1 MKYAGLPAGMK
12 LLPILP
18 EYETSGL
25 EEDFE
30 KSVKIERWRVGEAA
44 FYQLAGFRK
53 YSYLP
58 LTAILTAYPHD
69 FRVKGGCSCAGTIPS
84 GGVVITYGSKGV
96 IKIIPGNEK
105 NAAKLLEALKE
116 RIPDLDMTVPEIYK
130 NRTRDPM

>member
-1 MKYAGLPAGMK
+1 MK

-44 FYQLAGFRK
+44 FYQPAGFGK
-53 YSYLP
+53 YAYLP
-58 LTAILTAYPHD
+58 LTEVLTAYPHD

-84 GGVVITYGSKGV
+84 GGVAI
-96 IKIIPGNEK
+96 
-105 NAAKLLEALKE
+105 LLEALKE

>member
-1 MKYAGLPAGMK
+1 MK

-25 EEDFE
+25 EKDFE
-30 KSVKIERWRVGEAA
+30 KSVKIERWRVGKAA
-44 FYQLAGFRK
+44 FYQPAGFGK
-53 YSYLP
+53 YAYLP
-58 LTAILTAYPHD
+58 LTAVLTAYPHD

-84 GGVVITYGSKGV
+84 GGVVITYGGKGV

-105 NAAKLLEALKE
+105 NATKLLEALKE
-116 RIPDLDMTVPEIYK
+116 RIPDLDMTIPEIYK